1 MRLRLALLVV
11 CALGV
16 ALPAS
21 AARKPPDITVVKP
34 VLRGP
39 QSPPV
44 VPADP
49 APPVVPATGAETSYV
64 APLAGPGYSP
74 IAPADTGQCRAACSR
89 GYYFCSSTEDPSDCS
104 ATWTQCSSRCR
115 YPGYAAGVPR

>member
-1 MRLRLALLVV
+1 MRLRLALLVI
-11 CALGV
+11 CAGFV
-16 ALPAS
+16 ALPAA

-49 APPVVPATGAETSYV
+49 PPPVVPATGVGTSSV
-64 APLAGPGYSP
+64 APIAGPGYSP

-89 GYYFCSSTEDPSDCS
+89 SYYFCSSSEDPADCAAS
-104 ATWTQCSSRCR
+104 WTQCSSRCR
-115 YPGYAAGVPR
+115 FPGYGPASAR